1 MDEISEILAGIFKQ
15 LEKWEHINE
24 QVKKLDQLP
33 YMVKE
38 VVSLRDE
45 VNAVNEMLSIH
56 RGEL

>member
-24 QVKKLDQLP
+24 KLDQLP

-45 VNAVNEMLSIH
+45 VNAVN
-56 RGEL
+56 